1 MKTFIVDLDRCIGCH
16 NCQIVCKDEHCDNDW
31 MPYAAPQP
39 DTGQFWMKVNEEER
53 GQTPKVKVAYTPV
66 FCQHCEDAPCMK
78 VAKDGAVYRRDDGL
92 IVIDPAKAKDQKA
105 IMDACP
111 YGVVYWNEA
120 LSIPQKCTGCAHLL
134 DDGWT
139 IPRCVDACA
148 HDAILFGDEED
159 FADMLKDAEDLRP
172 ELATKPRVHYLNKP
186 KRFLAGE
193 IADLEEEEVLIG
205 ADIVLTNL
213 ETGEKLTCKSDEFG
227 DFWFKQIEA
236 ADYSIDVTY
245 EGYMPRHVVDFIST
259 KDKDLNVG
267 TIAMSKA
274 LA

>member
-1 MKTFIVDLDRCIGCH
+1 M
-16 NCQIVCKDEHCDNDW
+16 
-31 MPYAAPQP
+31 
-39 DTGQFWMKVNEEER
+39 
-53 GQTPKVKVAYTPV
+53 
-66 FCQHCEDAPCMK
+66 
-78 VAKDGAVYRRDDGL
+78 
-92 IVIDPAKAKDQKA
+92 
-105 IMDACP
+105 
-111 YGVVYWNEA
+111 
-120 LSIPQKCTGCAHLL
+120 
-134 DDGWT
+134 
-139 IPRCVDACA
+139 
-148 HDAILFGDEED
+148 
-159 FADMLKDAEDLRP
+159 
-172 ELATKPRVHYLNKP
+172 HYLNKP